1 MADDLIIRP
10 STKLI
15 LGSYVVGGLLLIA
28 GALLPTFGIGPQ
40 YWFLWIIPGVAY
52 LAVTGIRHLAVL
64 MSKLVISEDRLH
76 HESGFVSKQTH
87 TIDLGKVQDVRVD
100 QSVKQRLLNI
110 GTVTVETAGGG
121 SKIAVDNV
129 DGPQKIADE
138 ILSRSRRAPHHL

>member
-15 LGSYVVGGLLLIA
+15 LGGYIVGALLLIA
-28 GALLPTFGIGPQ
+28 GALLPAFGIGAQ

-52 LAVTGIRHLAVL
+52 LAVTSIRHLAVL

-121 SKIAVDNV
+121 SKIVVDNV
-129 DGPQKIADE
+129 DRPQKIADE